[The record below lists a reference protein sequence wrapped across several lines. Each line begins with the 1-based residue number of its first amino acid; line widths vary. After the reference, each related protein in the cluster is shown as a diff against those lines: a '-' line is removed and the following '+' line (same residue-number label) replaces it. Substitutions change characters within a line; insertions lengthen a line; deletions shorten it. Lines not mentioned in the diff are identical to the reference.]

1 MEPSQHHPE
10 ITTIRDWLQVLFLV
24 KGRILL
30 VFLLTLLV
38 AVASIYLRTEIYQA
52 ESKILIK
59 LGREVG
65 SPDPTVLKPSQMLIT
80 LSDSLINTEIQIL
93 KNRDLIA
100 RVVDRIGVD
109 TLTYM
114 PPPETMAQKI
124 KHYLKLPVRKVKDGI
139 AWLLD
144 VLDIKKRLE
153 PREALIEGIYN
164 NLHCEPAQD
173 TSMLIVRLAWPN
185 PLLLPRIINELVDL
199 YIERHL
205 EARSTPKAYDL
216 FIRQRNHL
224 HRQLQDLEEELVA
237 LKNQWQLSDIDRQ
250 INMLS
255 SDINRLSAEKDEL
268 RRKRRELQAVHD
280 ELKRQKASLPSRVVV
295 EETWDRNPLLDA
307 LQERVRR
314 LEDERQKL
322 LLKFRATEPPVRNIE
337 DRLRLARAALDREER
352 EVLRRR
358 SQGINPLRAGVE
370 EQIFGV
376 RKELEGIAARL
387 EEVEELLA
395 SYQQRLALLN
405 SRLPRLEDLEQRID
419 SLRKNVLLYDAKAEE
434 ARIMA
439 IMDAESIANVA
450 VVEPAAVPFRP
461 FRPRKLLTLG
471 IAVLLGVFL
480 GLAVGFGSHALD
492 RSILVQSHVE
502 KAGLALVAMLPRED
516 GIRARGCVAKEG
528 APPSPVFLAGLQAV
542 ARRCDGGR
550 TVLVLGAEP
559 GVGTSVVSCRLAAL
573 LGATKAVLHL
583 RANPVDRSRPAS
595 SREEQGFFDLLERGA
610 VPEPFQPPAVQ
621 PGLSCLAA
629 GGSAGPGGGEKGDD
643 PVSSSSWSRN
653 LDRVLAGLLAG
664 QDVLVI
670 DGGVPL
676 AHPFALELAQHA
688 DRIFVVAQW
697 HRTRREVLAD
707 VQERLAAGGRQVEG
721 VIVNQR
727 QNVIPAWLYQLL

>member
-1 MEPSQHHPE
+1 MEPSRQSPE

-30 VFLLTLLV
+30 VFALTLLV

-52 ESKILIK
+52 ESKILVK

-100 RVVDRIGVD
+100 KVVDKIGVD
-109 TLTYM
+109 ALTYM
-114 PPPETMAQKI
+114 PPPETLAQKI
-124 KHYLKLPVRKVKDGI
+124 KHYLKLPVRKLKDGI

-144 VLDIKKRLE
+144 ALDIKKKLE

-185 PLLLPRIINELVDL
+185 PLLLPRIINELVEL
-199 YIERHL
+199 YIDRHL
-205 EARSTPKAYDL
+205 EARSTPKAYEL
-216 FIRQRNHL
+216 FIQQRDILRQ
-224 HRQLQDLEEELVA
+224 QLQELENERVA
-237 LKNQWQLSDIDRQ
+237 LKNEWKLSDADKQLSI
-250 INMLS
+250 LT

-268 RRKRRELQAVHD
+268 LRKRRELQAVHA
-280 ELKRQKASLPSRVVV
+280 ELLRQKASLSPKVVV
-295 EETWDRNPLLDA
+295 EESWDRNPVLDA
-307 LQERVRR
+307 LRERIRR

-322 LLKFRATEPPVRNIE
+322 LLKFKETEPPVHNI
-337 DRLRLARAALDREER
+337 DARLQLARAALAKEEQ

-358 SQGINPLRAGVE
+358 SQGINPLYAGVE
-370 EQIFGV
+370 EQIFDV
-376 RKELEGIAARL
+376 RKKLQGIAARL
-387 EEVEELLA
+387 EVVDDLLD
-395 SYQQRLALLN
+395 SYQQRLAVLN
-405 SRLPRLEDLEQRID
+405 SRLPRLKELDQKID
-419 SLRKNVLLYDAKAEE
+419 SLQKNVVLYDAKAEE

-471 IAVLLGVFL
+471 IAVLLGLFL
-480 GLAVGFGSHALD
+480 GLAVGFGTHALD

-502 KAGLALVAMLPRED
+502 KAGLSLVAMLPED
-516 GIRARGCVAKEG
+516 QALKAGGCVAQQDV
-528 APPSPVFLAGLQAV
+528 PPSSVFLAGLQAV
-542 ARRCDGGR
+542 ARCCDGGR
-550 TVLVLGAEP
+550 LVLVLGAEP
-559 GVGTSVVSCRLAAL
+559 GVGVTTVSCRLAAL
-573 LGATKAVLHL
+573 LGATKQALHV
-583 RANPVDRSRPAS
+583 RANALDRGPAQD
-595 SREEQGFFDLLERGA
+595 EQGFFDLLEHG
-610 VPEPFQPPAVQ
+610 VDGGQVQPRAVQ
-621 PGLSCLAA
+621 PGLSCLPA
-629 GGSAGPGGGEKGDD
+629 GGAGAGEDGKAVPSA
-643 PVSSSSWSRN
+643 WSRN
-653 LDRVLAGLLAG
+653 LDQVLQGLLANN
-664 QDVLVI
+664 DLLVI

-676 AHPFALELAQHA
+676 AHPFVLELAQRA
-688 DRIFVVAQW
+688 DKVFVVAQW

-707 VQERLAAGGRQVEG
+707 IQRRLAAGGRQVDG

-727 QNVIPAWLYQLL
+727 QNVIPAWIYQVL